1 MVDIIPFR
9 GFIYN
14 EDKIGNIS
22 KVISPPYDVISKDLK
37 KELYNSHPYNI
48 INLILPESSGTDK
61 YIKAKKI
68 LNDWIKKDVL
78 RSGNV
83 KCFYIIEESFKINNK
98 IKKILGF
105 IGLTRIEPYSKSHI
119 IPHEKTSL
127 KIKEDRL
134 KLLSECRMNF
144 GLIYTLYND
153 NQNKINNIL
162 QYNIQKNPAIDI
174 KAGYDLN
181 LGFKLWNITGT
192 KNINEIIKIM
202 KDRKL
207 IIADGHH
214 RYETSLNYKN
224 ELDKLRC
231 KNKYNKFYPEDFI
244 LTLYIESNQSDFII
258 LPTHRSLKFEN
269 YPGLEKIFDI
279 ISEFFHIEKDTL
291 KSTSCLYEKLLKAK
305 SSGLKSFFLYDGS
318 KKIYFITLKNK
329 YLDISSSIKQPDRYY
344 LNMDVNLLQKFFMD
358 KISDLYEI
366 KKIDYTHSMDDLI
379 KNIDYKKFD
388 IGVFL
393 NAPTVKEI
401 EKICLAGYL
410 MPEKSTYFYPKPCTG
425 LVMYKFDNG
434 VNNVNYP

>member
-22 KVISPPYDVISKDLK
+22 KVISPPYDVISGELK
-37 KELYNSHPYNI
+37 TELYNLHPYNI
-48 INLILPESSGTDK
+48 INLILPEGSGTDK
-61 YIKAKKI
+61 YIKAKKL
-68 LNDWIKKDVL
+68 LNDWIEKDVL
-78 RSGNV
+78 RYDND
-83 KCFYIIEESFKINNK
+83 KCFYIIEESFKINNE

-105 IGLTRIEPYSKSHI
+105 IGLTRIEPYSKLNI
-119 IPHEKTSL
+119 IPHEKTSS

-144 GLIYTLYND
+144 GLIYTLYSD
-153 NQNKINNIL
+153 NQNKINDIL
-162 QYNIQKNPAIDI
+162 QNNIKKNPLIDI
-174 KAGYDLN
+174 NAAYDPN
-181 LGFKLWNITGT
+181 LRFKLWNITDT
-192 KNINEIIKIM
+192 KKINEIIKVM
-202 KDRKL
+202 KNRKL

-224 ELDKLRC
+224 ELDKSRC
-231 KNKYNKFYPEDFI
+231 KNKHNKFFPEDFI

-269 YPGLEKIFDI
+269 YPGLEKIVDA
-279 ISEFFHIEKDTL
+279 ISDSFHVEKDTL
-291 KSTSCLYEKLLKAK
+291 KSISYLYEKLLKAK
-305 SSGLKSFFLYDGS
+305 SSGLKSFFLYGGS
-318 KKIYFITLKNK
+318 KKIYFITLKSNC
-329 YLDISSSIKQPDRYY
+329 LDISHGINQPDRYF
-344 LNMDVNLLQKFFMD
+344 LNMDVNLLQKFFID
-358 KISDLYEI
+358 RISDLYEI
-366 KKIDYTHSMDDLI
+366 KKIDYTPSMDDVI

-388 IGVFL
+388 IGIFL

-425 LVMYKFDNG
+425 LVMYKYDNDD
-434 VNNVNYP
+434 NNVNYQ